1 MASFSSFKS
10 GLASFALITLSA
22 VNASALAETLVAPYQ
37 HVAQHFS
44 AENSQIRTSVLGQ
57 VEAVVRDGRSI
68 LPATIPTLIWGF
80 ASGECGQEVWG
91 TRAGELFATQNVADF
106 NQAGLRYILSTGGQA
121 AMFSCASD
129 EGMRQF
135 VQRYQSPMLAGIDFD
150 IEGQQTDQQ
159 IEDLVLRA
167 RFLQEN
173 FPALRVSFTLATHAG
188 TTARKANLNR
198 TGDLVVRLVQKH
210 QMDKAIINLMVMDYG
225 PASPRV
231 CVLDAATKS
240 KAVRCDMGRSV
251 HQAVSNVARRYKL
264 AYSRIAVTAMIGVN
278 DVLENVFD
286 LHAAQRMLTDARHYG
301 YAGVHFWSLD
311 RDRSCDAPEPKQASP
326 ICHGLPGLAPL
337 SFSKTLGAVP
347 Q

>member
-1 MASFSSFKS
+1 MTYFSRFKS
-10 GLASFALITLSA
+10 GFARLAVIA
-22 VNASALAETLVAPYQ
+22 VCGSYASAFAATLQAPYQ

-44 AENSQIRTSVLGQ
+44 AESSQIRTSVLGQ
-57 VEAVVRDGRSI
+57 TEAVVQAGRSI
-68 LPATIPTLIWGF
+68 LPATIDTLIWGF

-91 TRAGELFATQNVADF
+91 SSSAERFAAQNVADF

-173 FPALRVSFTLATHAG
+173 FPALRISFTLATHAG
-188 TTARKANLNR
+188 TSSRKANLNR
-198 TGDLVVRLVQKH
+198 TGDLVVRLLQKH
-210 QMDKAIINLMVMDYG
+210 RVDKAIINLMVMDYG
-225 PASPRV
+225 SANSRV
-231 CVLDAATKS
+231 CVLKAKAKGQAA
-240 KAVRCDMGRSV
+240 RCDMGRSV
-251 HQAVSNVARRYKL
+251 HQAVSNVASRYKL
-264 AYSRIAVTAMIGVN
+264 AYTRIAVTAMIGVN

-286 LHAAQRMLTDARHYG
+286 LDAAQRMLTDARRYA

-311 RDRSCDAPEPKQASP
+311 RDRSCSAPEPQQASP
-326 ICHGLPGLAPL
+326 LCHGLPGLAPL
-337 SFSKTLGAVP
+337 SFSKTLLATP